1 MIKAGT
7 TEGRFRM
14 AMPDILAG
22 MKDVCPDEAVR
33 ASMADAVTLKN
44 QVIDGKLDFAFSG
57 LTEDVPEALEY
68 SLLYVEHLYFVISDN
83 MLDKYLKDRDAARA
97 GEIDV
102 RSLTGIPVSRSL
114 PGLHCM
120 QILDELLNEEGQTA
134 FTFPRSLICIRNLRS
149 ETMQPASAWTCIF
162 RMCGN

>member
-22 MKDVCPDEAVR
+22 MKDVCPDEDVR

-44 QVIDGKLDFAFSG
+44 QVIDGKIDFAFSG

-68 SLLYVEHLYFVISDN
+68 SLLLPGHVSSECAETECRVAKQAACIEDQKSE
-83 MLDKYLKDRDAARA
+83 RDQSGVHPAEK
-97 GEIDV
+97 G
-102 RSLTGIPVSRSL
+102 SRSEFRRASDGKAD
-114 PGLHCM
+114 PGLVR
-120 QILDELLNEEGQTA
+120 TA
-134 FTFPRSLICIRNLRS
+134 
-149 ETMQPASAWTCIF
+149 
-162 RMCGN
+162 G